1 MAKKS
6 KRGFK
11 FTVAELEHMLD
22 IINNTVPIGNP
33 DWEKVWQEHL
43 AAYPT
48 MEQTPESLKYKF
60 KELVHKKN
68 PTGDPPTVL
77 LMFVRPRE
85 FKENC
90 YCDQWVDRRFKRGSG

>member
-11 FTVAELEHMLD
+11 FTVAKLEHMLD
-22 IINNTVPIGNP
+22 IINDIVPIGNP

-48 MEQTPESLKYKF
+48 MERTLESLKRKF
-60 KELVHKKN
+60 QELVHKKI
-68 PTGDPPTVL
+68 PTCDP
-77 LMFVRPRE
+77 
-85 FKENC
+85 NC
-90 YCDQWVDRRFKRGSG
+90 PLYARKAK